1 MAKLE
6 ALGNRVLVEV
16 SAPETMTAGGI
27 IIPES
32 KVEKQTNKGKVVSVG
47 SDVKTIKTNDFVFFN
62 KFTGTELDFEKFKY
76 LALKIEDIYAVVK

>member
-16 SAPETMTAGGI
+16 AAPETMTAGGI

-47 SDVKTIKTNDFVFFN
+47 TDVKTIKLNDFVFFN

-76 LALKIEDIYAVVK
+76 LSLKIEDIYAVVK